1 MTIMKIISTF
11 FLYAGI
17 MFFTVSLFLIVFFT
31 GGDDIRGYWVLAT
44 GWLGFV
50 IFQFAWYA
58 NPLNLLAILL
68 VERRPTVAFLL
79 SIAAL
84 ILATQVFLFNEIP
97 TVSGE
102 EKTYIREFGLGVY
115 LWYLSHG
122 LIVLSIVSRVFLHVI
137 QMRNESTQEV

>member
-1 MTIMKIISTF
+1 MKTLGTF
-11 FLYAGI
+11 FLYAGM
-17 MFFTVSLFLIVFFT
+17 MFFSVSLFLIVFFT
-31 GGDDIRGYWVLAT
+31 SGDDIQGYWVLAT

-68 VERRPTVAFLL
+68 VGRRPAVALLL

-84 ILATQVFLFNEIP
+84 TLATQAFLFNEIP

-102 EKTYIREFGLGVY
+102 EKTYIREFGLGAY
-115 LWYLSHG
+115 LWYLSHC
-122 LIVLSIVSRVFLHVI
+122 LILLSSLTRMVWYVV
-137 QMRNESTQEV
+137 QKRNGAAVQV